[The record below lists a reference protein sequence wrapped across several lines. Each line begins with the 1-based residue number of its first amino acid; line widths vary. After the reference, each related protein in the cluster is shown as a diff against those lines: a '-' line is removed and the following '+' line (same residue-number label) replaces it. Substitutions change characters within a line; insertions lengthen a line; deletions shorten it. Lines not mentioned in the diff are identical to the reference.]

1 MSRLYVGIQCMAY
14 YSSAIEVPDGLSL
27 EEAIEY
33 AEQHIDEI
41 PLSNMDWIS
50 GSDTLDKNNCE
61 FAE

>member
-1 MSRLYVGIQCMAY
+1 MASFRIPLVWQMY
-14 YSSAIEVPDGLSL
+14 GHVDVDAETL

-41 PLSNMDWIS
+41 PLTDMEWIS
-50 GSDTLDKNNCE
+50 GSDMLDKNNCE